1 MNLQS
6 SLQTEP
12 VTHVDL
18 SYYVEVEGGSKVR
31 DVIAKMQDRH
41 RKCALVMDHGKL
53 LGIFTERDILKKVVG
68 KPGAMDDV
76 VDNLMGADPVTIGAE
91 TPVLEAIELMT
102 ERPYRY
108 QPVVSKSGRVIGTL
122 THYALVK
129 FVSDYFPEEIYNLPP
144 DPHSV
149 TATRDGA

>member
-18 SYYVEVEGGSKVR
+18 SYYVEVETGTKVR
-31 DVIAKMQDRH
+31 DAIAKMQDRH
-41 RKCALVMDHGKL
+41 RKCALVMAHEKL
-53 LGIFTERDILKKVVG
+53 LGIFTERDVLKQVVG
-68 KPGAMDDV
+68 NPKAMDDV
-76 VDNLMGADPVTIGAE
+76 VDNLMARDPDTIDADTSVI
-91 TPVLEAIELMT
+91 EAIELMT
-102 ERPYRY
+102 DKPYRY

-144 DPHSV
+144 DPHKV
-149 TATRDGA
+149 AAERAGA